1 MEKTY
6 AVEVIRSRMVTET
19 TTVLLVTEDESRV
32 REFAVKLAQT
42 MAQLCPDGYTY
53 TVTDE
58 TAEYESGTVKE
69 LTAEEV
75 AQDKANLLARGCKR
89 GLIPHVD

>member
-1 MEKTY
+1 MEKTC

-19 TTVLLVTEDESRV
+19 TTVLLATEDESRV
-32 REFAVKLAQT
+32 REFAVKLAHT

-58 TAEYESGTVKE
+58 TSEYESGTVKE
-69 LTAEEV
+69 LTDEEV
-75 AQDKANLLARGCKR
+75 AQDKADLLARGCKR
-89 GLIPHVD
+89 GFVPHVD